1 METCTPRSKRS
12 PRRSLEDGS
21 EGDAGQGVWE
31 WKRESVITLHGPHG
45 TRARDGP
52 TRRTH
57 GRHLARLRRRTNR
70 CLHMRDTKVAKRRDV
85 IRFKF
90 RMFHTTKLAAR
101 REKTAAVPS
110 GNGRVKAACEL
121 SIRTL
126 IRSLRPPTRAASR
139 VERDAPPRTCTEA
152 AAPGRAEDRE
162 SPERD

>member
-1 METCTPRSKRS
+1 METCKQRSKRS
-12 PRRSLEDGS
+12 PWRSLEDGS
-21 EGDAGQGVWE
+21 DGDAGQGVWE

-90 RMFHTTKLAAR
+90 RYSNVPYNETR
-101 REKTAAVPS
+101 RENWSAGGARAIDP
-110 GNGRVKAACEL
+110 E
-121 SIRTL
+121 L
-126 IRSLRPPTRAASR
+126 IRSPRPPTRAASR
-139 VERDAPPRTCTEA
+139 ERDAPPRTCTEA

-162 SPERD
+162 SPERDYYTDTG